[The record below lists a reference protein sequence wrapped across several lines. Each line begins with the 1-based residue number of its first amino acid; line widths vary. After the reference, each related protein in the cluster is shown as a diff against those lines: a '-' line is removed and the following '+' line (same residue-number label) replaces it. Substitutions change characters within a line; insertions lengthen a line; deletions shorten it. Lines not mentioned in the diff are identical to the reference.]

1 VILFVA
7 VGSAF
12 LPLLFSIVDAEEVII
27 VGGFTIGMGEVAMYW
42 DATAAAAA
50 ATTTGV
56 PLRSATDEARV
67 GTGTGVEESSAN
79 TGLLSIGDNGGS
91 AVLDCASG

>member
-27 VGGFTIGMGEVAMYW
+27 VGGFTIGTGEVAMYW
-42 DATAAAAA
+42 DAAAAT
-50 ATTTGV
+50 TTTGV

-79 TGLLSIGDNGGS
+79 TGLLSMGDNGGS
-91 AVLDCASG
+91 VVLDCASG